1 MLAPC
6 VTAECCSRVSEYL
19 RTLEPLDNTCFV
31 NARVTSTQFFSSF
44 ISKFAYILSISPMND
59 NIVPLTHFT
68 VRHIVSIW
76 WESHVDAEKLI
87 NRCIVL
93 KNIRNTHC
101 MAVFSCSYKY
111 KYKYKLFIEDSENY
125 WQTIFFLK
133 NAVLPMWLFTCLYQR
148 HTCPLSCLVLF

>member
-19 RTLEPLDNTCFV
+19 RTFQPLDNTCFV

-44 ISKFAYILSISPMND
+44 ISKFAYILCIPPMND

-111 KYKYKLFIEDSENY
+111 KYKLSSSRFKTPALVVSSVSGASHNSRIRIRIMSNVVDKSE
-125 WQTIFFLK
+125 I
-133 NAVLPMWLFTCLYQR
+133 
-148 HTCPLSCLVLF
+148 